1 MQQDPL
7 IQNII
12 DFISRI
18 DPFTRLPKTMV
29 ERISSKI
36 RIIYLGENEHL
47 DSSTQEHQQYLYL
60 IRTGAIEQIHQDGS
74 LRSRLGEEDVF
85 GFSLLKN
92 TQDYQIKAI
101 ESSLLYLI
109 PISVIHEIQQSHP
122 EYTHLFDTET
132 EVRIN
137 SAINA
142 LWSNNDTNHFF
153 NSIQDVS
160 TSHTLEVDKETS
172 IYEVAQHMR
181 LNKVSCAIVTDKERL
196 VGIVTNADMTER
208 VIANALNIY
217 QPIHHIMTVNP
228 ITICASSLIYQAIIT
243 MMQSNIKHLPV
254 MDSHKVIAL
263 VTLPLLL
270 QNNRLQAIFFIDKIK
285 SALNEEELAQY
296 APQRQIIFNQL
307 VKEKVPAVV
316 ISQIMTIIMDTYNQ
330 RLIDIAI
337 ERLGPP
343 PCDYAWMVAGS
354 HARNEVHISSDQDS
368 ALILS
373 DEATSQDRLY
383 FQHLAMIVT
392 KGMDSSGYSLCPGKF
407 MAVTAKWCQPLSTW
421 KAYYKKWISNPEYAF
436 LLNLSVF
443 LDTRTIAGN
452 ASFLRSIQD
461 EIQDRTANAYLLTT
475 LFTDSLQHR
484 TPLGIFNN
492 LILVKNNNN
501 EKTLNIKRHG
511 INIIVDLAR
520 LYSLAAKTSEPNT
533 RERLLIANQQGFI
546 SDASLKNILS
556 AYDFL
561 CNFRFS
567 YQADTLARGQQP
579 EHHIN
584 PNYFGS
590 FERQHIKDAFRLI
603 DDWQKVTKINLG
615 LLV

>member
-1 MQQDPL
+1 MQDPL
-7 IQNII
+7 IQNVI
-12 DFISRI
+12 DFISNI
-18 DPFTRLPKTMV
+18 DPFTRLPKSIV
-29 ERISSKI
+29 ERISSKV
-36 RIIYLGENEHL
+36 RIIYLSENEYI
-47 DSSTQEHQQYLYL
+47 DSTVHNHQQYLYL
-60 IRTGAIEQIHQDGS
+60 VRTGAIEQIHQDGS

-92 TQDYQIKAI
+92 NRNYQIKAI

-109 PISVIHEIQQSHP
+109 PISVINEIHTSHP
-122 EYTHLFDTET
+122 EYKHLFDSET

-142 LWSNNDTNHFF
+142 VWSNNDNNHFL
-153 NSIQDVS
+153 NNIQDVS
-160 TSHTLEVDKETS
+160 TTNTVEVDINDS
-172 IYEVAQHMR
+172 IYHVAQVIRTH
-181 LNKVSCAIVTDKERL
+181 KTSCVIVTEKDNL

-208 VIANALNIY
+208 VIANDLNIH
-217 QPIHHIMTVNP
+217 QPIHCVMTKNP
-228 ITICASSLIYQAIIT
+228 MTINSTSLVYQAIIT

-254 MDSHKVIAL
+254 MDSERIIGL

-270 QNNRLQAIFFIDKIK
+270 KNNRLQAIFFIDKVK
-285 SALNEEELAQY
+285 SAKNEAELATLTT
-296 APQRQIIFNQL
+296 QRHIIFNQL
-307 VKEKVPAVV
+307 VKEKVPADL
-316 ISQIMTIIMDTYNQ
+316 ISKIMSIIMDTYNQ

-337 ERLGPP
+337 ERLGTP
-343 PCDYAWMVAGS
+343 PCDYAWVVAGS

-368 ALILS
+368 ALILA
-373 DEATSQDRLY
+373 DNATPQDKLY

-392 KGMDSSGYSLCPGKF
+392 KGMDNSDYRLCPGKF
-407 MAVTAKWCQPLSTW
+407 MAATPKWCQPLSTW
-421 KAYYKKWISNPEYAF
+421 KAYYKKWITNPEYAF

-443 LDTRTIAGN
+443 LDTRVIAGN
-452 ASFLRSIQD
+452 TSFLHLIQD
-461 EIQDRTANAYLLTT
+461 DIKERTANAYLLTT
-475 LFTDSLQHR
+475 LFNDSLQHR
-484 TPLGIFNN
+484 APLGIFNN
-492 LILVKNNNN
+492 LILVKNDNN

-546 SDASLKNILS
+546 SDGSLKNILS

-567 YQADTLARGQQP
+567 YQVDAISKGQQP
-579 EHHIN
+579 NHNIN

-603 DDWQKVTKINLG
+603 DDWQKVTKLNLG
-615 LLV
+615 LLT

>member
-1 MQQDPL
+1 MQDPL
-7 IQNII
+7 IQNVI
-12 DFISRI
+12 DFISNI
-18 DPFTRLPKTMV
+18 DPFTRLPKSIV
-29 ERISSKI
+29 ERISSKV
-36 RIIYLGENEHL
+36 RIIYLSENEYI
-47 DSSTQEHQQYLYL
+47 DSTVHNHQQYLYL
-60 IRTGAIEQIHQDGS
+60 VRTGAIEQIHQDGS

-92 TQDYQIKAI
+92 NRNYQIKAI

-109 PISVIHEIQQSHP
+109 PISVINEIHTSHP
-122 EYTHLFDTET
+122 EYKHLFDSET

-142 LWSNNDTNHFF
+142 VWSNNDNNHFL
-153 NSIQDVS
+153 NNIQDIS
-160 TSHTLEVDKETS
+160 TTNTIKVDINDS
-172 IYEVAQHMR
+172 IYHVAQVIRTH
-181 LNKVSCAIVTDKERL
+181 KTSCVIVTEKDNL

-208 VIANALNIY
+208 VIANDLNIH
-217 QPIHHIMTVNP
+217 QPIYCVMTKNP
-228 ITICASSLIYQAIIT
+228 MTINSTSLVYQAIIT

-254 MDSHKVIAL
+254 MNADRIIGL

-270 QNNRLQAIFFIDKIK
+270 KNNRLQAIFFIDKVK
-285 SALNEEELAQY
+285 SAKDETELA
-296 APQRQIIFNQL
+296 ALTTQRHIIFNQL
-307 VKEKVPAVV
+307 VKEKVPADL
-316 ISQIMTIIMDTYNQ
+316 ISKIMSIIMDTYNQ

-337 ERLGPP
+337 ERLGTP
-343 PCDYAWMVAGS
+343 PCDYAWVVAGS

-368 ALILS
+368 ALILADS
-373 DEATSQDRLY
+373 ATPQDKLY

-392 KGMDSSGYSLCPGKF
+392 KGMDSSDYRLCPGKF
-407 MAVTAKWCQPLSTW
+407 MAATPKWCQPLSTW
-421 KAYYKKWISNPEYAF
+421 KAYYKKWITNPEYAF

-443 LDTRTIAGN
+443 LDTRVIAGN
-452 ASFLRSIQD
+452 TSFLHLIQND
-461 EIQDRTANAYLLTT
+461 IKERTANAYLLTT
-475 LFTDSLQHR
+475 LFNDSQQHR
-484 TPLGIFNN
+484 APLGIFNN
-492 LILVKNNNN
+492 LILVKNDNN

-546 SDASLKNILS
+546 NDGSLKNILS

-567 YQADTLARGQQP
+567 YQVDAISKGQQP
-579 EHHIN
+579 NHNIN

-603 DDWQKVTKINLG
+603 DDWQKVTKLNLG
-615 LLV
+615 LLT